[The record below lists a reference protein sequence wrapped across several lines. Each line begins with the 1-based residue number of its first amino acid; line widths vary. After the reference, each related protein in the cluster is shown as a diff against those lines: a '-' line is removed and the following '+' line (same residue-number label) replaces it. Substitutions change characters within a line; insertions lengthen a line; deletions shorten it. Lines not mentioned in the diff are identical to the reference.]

1 MKIASVFSLLL
12 TICYCSAAEPGSQA
26 ACVLLH
32 NGHTLRG
39 TVQFQADRC
48 LVDLPSGIQ
57 VRLKRG
63 SIAFIGETLLEV
75 YAFQRAAVNPGDV
88 TATLRFADWCL
99 QQGLLKE
106 AGLQLEN
113 ASSIRQQDPR
123 IQHLQRRLAILSQPP
138 SGRSTLA
145 NDPANVVVSSD
156 QVQERMSRLS
166 AETIQQFASLIQPM
180 LLNRC
185 GTNRCHG
192 PAANSKLTLIRT
204 ASGRP
209 IPQRLTFRNLYNILD
224 QLESGNPL
232 TSDLLTAPSSPHG
245 NINGGIFSQQD
256 TLQMNRLVKWCELA
270 VQDQPARRIDSIS
283 GPTTVLAQPS
293 PARVRTVVPTIDPI
307 RPAPRTPA
315 VPPGFPGG
323 GRDPFDPAPFN
334 ELLHPRRLP
343 SVIPG
348 RRS

>member
-1 MKIASVFSLLL
+1 
-12 TICYCSAAEPGSQA
+12 
-26 ACVLLH
+26 VLLH

-48 LVDLPSGIQ
+48 LLDLSSGIQ
-57 VRLKRG
+57 VRLKRE
-63 SIAFIGETLLEV
+63 SIAFIGETMLEV
-75 YAFQRAAVNPGDV
+75 YAFQRATVNPGDV
-88 TATLRFADWCL
+88 TATLRFAAWCM

-113 ASSIRQQDPR
+113 AGRIRQRDPR
-123 IQHLQRRLAILSQPP
+123 IQHLQRRLAILNQPP
-138 SGRSTLA
+138 SRRSTLA
-145 NDPANVVVSSD
+145 NDSVRAVVSSD
-156 QVQERMSRLS
+156 QIQERMSQLS

-192 PAANSKLTLIRT
+192 PAANSGLTLIRT

-209 IPQRLTFRNLYNILD
+209 IPQRLTYRNLYNILD
-224 QLESGNPL
+224 QLESGNAL

-245 NINGGIFSQQD
+245 KIDGGIFSQQD
-256 TLQMNRLVKWCELA
+256 ALQMNKLVKWCELA
-270 VQDQPARRIDSIS
+270 IQGQPARRIDSVS

-293 PARVRTVVPTIDPI
+293 PARVRKMGPTIDPI
-307 RPAPRTPA
+307 PPAPRRPA
-315 VPPGFPGG
+315 VPPGLPDG

-334 ELLHPRRLP
+334 ELLHPNRLP
-343 SVIPG
+343 SVIAG
-348 RRS
+348 RRT